1 MRTLLW
7 LAAAGAVVVAS
18 VLAAQDRPGSPRPT
32 VGRGSSGPAV
42 DEIRTQDVA
51 AHLQFLSDDLLE
63 GRAPATRGGQLAA
76 KYLAAQL
83 ALLGY
88 EPAGDNGTYFQEV
101 PIVESIV
108 SPRFALRVGAGTPFV
123 YLQDVVAFTDL
134 QEPTVAASGEVVF
147 VGHGIV
153 APEYNWNDYA

>member
-1 MRTLLW
+1 MRTAFW
-7 LAAAGAVVVAS
+7 VAAAVALVIAS
-18 VLAAQDRPGSPRPT
+18 VLLAEDRPGSPRPYAST
-32 VGRGSSGPAV
+32 SGQGPAL
-42 DEIRTQDVA
+42 DEIRAQQIA
-51 AHLQFLSDDLLE
+51 AHVEFLADDLLE

-147 VGHGIV
+147 VGHG
-153 APEYNWNDYA
+153 